1 MILRNILLL
10 RIIYG
15 WIWMPRYQIQ
25 SSHKIAWYMIQSYLS
40 NTFLKGLPQLIQ
52 KMTCNIELGQSN
64 FHKLLY
70 SQIGICL
77 SINLI
82 YCGIFA
88 FAFCKTA
95 PQTQVIWTL
104 CFQLEISY
112 TIEKAQEESAPVTLQ
127 ITVVISITHKIYQ
140 GKLGLVEFVW
150 HWAIY
155 RGIQK

>member
-1 MILRNILLL
+1 
-10 RIIYG
+10 
-15 WIWMPRYQIQ
+15 MPRYQIQ

-140 GKLGLVEFVW
+140 GKLGLVEFV
-150 HWAIY
+150 
-155 RGIQK
+155 